1 MVSKA
6 RIRLSSTDPQDI
18 NTICAE
24 IKEIADK
31 TGVKL
36 KGPIPLPTKKLMV
49 PTRKSPAGQGTN
61 TFDKWEMRIHKRLI
75 DVDPNERFLKRTGSV
90 AETQLVVKSVPVFGS
105 HRKRTV
111 LILALLA
118 LGVIGVSVAAASY
131 DRGVHW
137 HPHLSLTLN
146 GSPYTVPAN
155 IGIDPSL
162 WKDHSLD
169 EYGSGAAALHTHD
182 TSGTI
187 HVEVN
192 TSHRDFTLHEFLAIW
207 GQPSDGSAI
216 DGHLVTSVTVDGVQ
230 QASPTWDVILKDGQ
244 KIAMTLSA

>member
-1 MVSKA
+1 V
-6 RIRLSSTDPQDI
+6 LS
-18 NTICAE
+18 
-24 IKEIADK
+24 
-31 TGVKL
+31 L
-36 KGPIPLPTKKLMV
+36 
-49 PTRKSPAGQGTN
+49 
-61 TFDKWEMRIHKRLI
+61 
-75 DVDPNERFLKRTGSV
+75 V
-90 AETQLVVKSVPVFGS
+90 A
-105 HRKRTV
+105 
-111 LILALLA
+111 LA
-118 LGVIGVSVAAASY
+118 VIGVSFAAASY

-137 HPHLSLTLN
+137 HPTLSITMN
-146 GSPYTVPAN
+146 GSPFTVPAQ

-169 EYGSGAAALHTHD
+169 QYAGGGGVAALHTHD

-216 DGHLVTSVTVDGVQ
+216 DGHPVTSLTVDGVQ
-230 QASPTWDVILKDGQ
+230 QASPTGDVVLKDGQ

>member
-1 MVSKA
+1 LETEKCSVCGASVKKENLRGHYDRVHPKRSGSLNAESK
-6 RIRLSSTDPQDI
+6 TV
-18 NTICAE
+18 TY
-24 IKEIADK
+24 
-31 TGVKL
+31 G
-36 KGPIPLPTKKLMV
+36 
-49 PTRKSPAGQGTN
+49 GQRSI
-61 TFDKWEMRIHKRLI
+61 FR
-75 DVDPNERFLKRTGSV
+75 
-90 AETQLVVKSVPVFGS
+90 S
-105 HRKRTV
+105 HRRRNLLV
-111 LILALLA
+111 LSLVALA
-118 LGVIGVSVAAASY
+118 VIGVAFAAASY

-137 HPHLSLTLN
+137 HPQLSITLN

-169 EYGSGAAALHTHD
+169 QYGGGGAAALHTHD
-182 TSGTI
+182 TSGII

-216 DGHLVTSVTVDGVQ
+216 SGHPVTSLTVDGVQ
-230 QASPTWDVILKDGQ
+230 QASATGDVVLKDGQ

>member
-1 MVSKA
+1 METEKCSVCGASVKKENLRGHYDRVHPKQSGSLKAESKTVTYSKQ
-6 RIRLSSTDPQDI
+6 SS
-18 NTICAE
+18 
-24 IKEIADK
+24 
-31 TGVKL
+31 
-36 KGPIPLPTKKLMV
+36 
-49 PTRKSPAGQGTN
+49 
-61 TFDKWEMRIHKRLI
+61 
-75 DVDPNERFLKRTGSV
+75 
-90 AETQLVVKSVPVFGS
+90 VFRS
-105 HRKRTV
+105 HRRRNLLV
-111 LILALLA
+111 LSLVALA
-118 LGVIGVSVAAASY
+118 VIGVSFGAATY

-137 HPHLSLTLN
+137 HSQLSITLN

-162 WKDHSLD
+162 WKDHSSD
-169 EYGSGAAALHTHD
+169 QYGSGAAALHTHD

-216 DGHLVTSVTVDGVQ
+216 GGHHVTSLTVDGVQ
-230 QASPTWDVILKDGQ
+230 QASATGDVVLKDGQ

>member
-1 MVSKA
+1 METEKCSVCGASVKKENLRGHYDRVHPKRSGSLKAESKTVTY
-6 RIRLSSTDPQDI
+6 S
-18 NTICAE
+18 
-24 IKEIADK
+24 
-31 TGVKL
+31 
-36 KGPIPLPTKKLMV
+36 
-49 PTRKSPAGQGTN
+49 GQRSI
-61 TFDKWEMRIHKRLI
+61 FR
-75 DVDPNERFLKRTGSV
+75 
-90 AETQLVVKSVPVFGS
+90 S
-105 HRKRTV
+105 HRRRNLLV
-111 LILALLA
+111 LSLVALA
-118 LGVIGVSVAAASY
+118 VIGVSFAAASY

-137 HPHLSLTLN
+137 HPTLSITMN
-146 GSPYTVPAN
+146 GSPFTVPAQ

-169 EYGSGAAALHTHD
+169 QYAGGGGVAALHTHD

-216 DGHLVTSVTVDGVQ
+216 DGHPVTSLTVDGVQ
-230 QASPTWDVILKDGQ
+230 QASPTGNVVLKDGQ